1 MKKFLREHV
10 VLHSSLTLG
19 LLAVTLAL
27 STILVGVRLKQEEKL
42 MRHDTVA
49 EVLGPKNDIS
59 DRSKLQISTI
69 LSETPHV
76 VGGWMAKIHFEKME
90 NPVVYYWARDPVV
103 DILMD
108 NFDSLQKS
116 GKGWSSAELNKMSKQ
131 SARNTEATKTGIIN
145 CMSITQTNLPR
156 LAPAIVNVAQTTC
169 RAPIPPFDTNVNMS
183 LVVAL
188 DVPADENSPEIQAV
202 RRALLQLQID
212 IFNRD
217 YQGRETWARN

>member
-1 MKKFLREHV
+1 
-10 VLHSSLTLG
+10 
-19 LLAVTLAL
+19 
-27 STILVGVRLKQEEKL
+27 
-42 MRHDTVA
+42 
-49 EVLGPKNDIS
+49 
-59 DRSKLQISTI
+59 
-69 LSETPHV
+69 
-76 VGGWMAKIHFEKME
+76 MAKIHYEKTE
-90 NPVVYYWARDPVV
+90 NPVVYYWTRDPVIDV
-103 DILMD
+103 LMD

-116 GKGWSSAELNKMSKQ
+116 GKGWSSVELNKMSKQ

-145 CMSITQTNLPR
+145 CIPITQTNLPR

-217 YQGRETWARN
+217 YQGRETWAHN